1 MGQAGLNMLF
11 GSEEFQKRFLQ
22 DAIQFADENNYILLY
37 GALVGGISKG
47 LQYEDSDYDTRF
59 LYVNRDNPKKIYI
72 PFHEKEADLKHR
84 VYFDNLPYEFIP
96 LWEFTSFIQFLHT
109 PAFDGKES
117 CGLYNIVGWTMQSPY
132 TWDPYGIQMKI
143 VPIMNSV
150 FRKEKFIPYHVEQ
163 IKEYFTLNDRI
174 IIKDYLYAI
183 YAALCIKW
191 AMERETFPM
200 VYMRS
205 LTAVIAPSSLKNKVL
220 DMIDLSKKM
229 SAEYLHEGGKGS
241 LQESH
246 YIGIITHDAEIDAF
260 INEMYE
266 VAKNVEP
273 GSIDENCISM
283 AIEEIY
289 EIVRYSVE
297 NETRVRGVN

>member
-1 MGQAGLNMLF
+1 MLF
-11 GSEEFQKRFLQ
+11 GKEEFQKKFLQ
-22 DAIQFADENNYILLY
+22 DALQFAEENNYMLLY

-72 PFHEKEADLKHR
+72 PFHEKEADLKQR

-96 LWEFTSFIQFLHT
+96 LWEFTSFIQFLHL

-143 VPIMNSV
+143 LPIMNSV

-163 IKEYFTLNDRI
+163 IKEYFSSDAQI

-200 VYMRS
+200 VYMRT
-205 LTAVIAPSSLKNKVL
+205 LVAMIAPSPLKSRIL
-220 DMIDLSKKM
+220 DMIDLSKKL
-229 SAEYLHEGGKGS
+229 SAEYLHKGGEER

-246 YIGIITHDAEIDAF
+246 YVGIITHDAEIDAF
-260 INEMYE
+260 INEMCE
-266 VAKNVEP
+266 AAENVKP
-273 GSIDENCISM
+273 RSIDNDCIST

-289 EIVRYSVE
+289 EIVRCSVV
-297 NETRVRGVN
+297 NETKVRGVN